1 MNALELEYKDLS
13 ERYHTLSAK
22 EMDRLLD
29 LRLDIPDRTRHEI
42 LTQIGASFPEVYR
55 LRAKFKGVED
65 ED

>member
-1 MNALELEYKDLS
+1 MKLEEEYKDLS
-13 ERYHTLSAK
+13 ERYHTLNK
-22 EMDRLLD
+22 QEMNRLLD
-29 LRLDIPDRTRHEI
+29 IRLDIPDRTRHEI